1 MIYPWVVLFINL
13 SLAVVLNKYL
23 NLSISILIPILAV
36 ILSFAFSGIVR
47 FLVLN
52 IAIFLLGINISYKE
66 KPVLQTSQPIFVE
79 CVVSSFPDY
88 TRFGSKFDCKVI
100 NSSEK
105 QLIDKL
111 FQFLQSMKRMYIFY
125 QGLLS

>member
-1 MIYPWVVLFINL
+1 MIYPWAVLFINL

-23 NLSISILIPILAV
+23 NLNVSILISILVI
-36 ILSFAFSGIVR
+36 ILSFVFNGTIR

-52 IAIFLLGINISYKE
+52 LAIFLLGISISYKE

-88 TRFGSKFDCKVI
+88 LRFVSIFDCKVI
-100 NSSEK
+100 NFFIKDS
-105 QLIDKL
+105 
-111 FQFLQSMKRMYIFY
+111 FLRKSC
-125 QGLLS
+125 